1 MITVITILMVVEMV
15 QPVELSVDIDVH
27 MIAEVV
33 VVQMVCE
40 IQDGSVVVVV
50 HTTHIHVVVLTIQ
63 ETVLVRTEQSAKV
76 LLAVQ
81 E

>member
-63 ETVLVRTEQSAKV
+63 ETVLERMVRNVRGLHLV
-76 LLAVQ
+76 L